1 MKANILVDF
10 QICISVHLNEFAA
23 LSMFTWGYAYHSFA
37 MTSLKLSMSHGLFSQ
52 ALASKSPHIPK
63 SKMFISREFGG
74 ENATLTYFVQC
85 SSR

>member
-1 MKANILVDF
+1 MNLRHYR
-10 QICISVHLNEFAA
+10 CLLEGM
-23 LSMFTWGYAYHSFA
+23 LAYSFA

-63 SKMFISREFGG
+63 SKTFISREFCG